1 MSKRQSIR
9 DDVDRAYKL
18 AESVGILVAN
28 LAGDAVATRARLT
41 ALEMECKRARAVQSV
56 PAAGGFVGYSAGDTI
71 SSPVCKP
78 VPVEHLDATAF
89 GRRVRVR
96 AGDGSFVVTGHLVG
110 YRFDTEVTES
120 PLIGHGPVDGLV
132 TITLTID
139 DHAIDAHPG
148 DGTTV
153 TYLDNPKEQ
162 A

>member
-9 DDVDRAYKL
+9 EDIARL
-18 AESVGILVAN
+18 ALKVERLGARVVL
-28 LAGDAVATRARLT
+28 LEEERARRGL
-41 ALEMECKRARAVQSV
+41 AVPRPFAV
-56 PAAGGFVGYSAGDTI
+56 GGFVGYSTGDAI
-71 SSPVCKP
+71 SSPISRPISKP
-78 VPVEHLDATAF
+78 IPVEHLDATAF

-96 AGDGSFVVTGHLVG
+96 AGDGSFIVTGHLVG

-120 PLIGHGPVDGLV
+120 PLIGHGPVGGLV

-139 DHAIDAHPG
+139 DHEIDAHPG

-153 TYLDNPKEQ
+153 TYLDNPKER

>member
-9 DDVDRAYKL
+9 EDIADLSRRIESLGARVALLEAERHRRRL
-18 AESVGILVAN
+18 AEPRHP
-28 LAGDAVATRARLT
+28 AV
-41 ALEMECKRARAVQSV
+41 
-56 PAAGGFVGYSAGDTI
+56 GGFVGYSAGDTI
-71 SSPVCKP
+71 SCPISKP
-78 VPVEHLDATAF
+78 IPVEHLDATAF

-96 AGDGSFVVTGHLVG
+96 AGDGSFIVTGHLVG
-110 YRFDTEVTES
+110 YRFDTEATES
-120 PLIGHGPVDGLV
+120 PLIGRGPVYGLV

-139 DHAIDAHPG
+139 DHEIDAHPG